1 MANLRALKEF
11 ILGLKGDQL
20 FNTGIVGSTSQLQQ
34 QVIELRKSFAA
45 LQANSNSIE
54 AKDNFRQSLLTSHAV
69 SLVTDQELDKCESW
83 LEEG

>member
-1 MANLRALKEF
+1 
-11 ILGLKGDQL
+11 
-20 FNTGIVGSTSQLQQ
+20 
-34 QVIELRKSFAA
+34 VIELRKSFAA